1 MPHYLGIDT
10 ATPHLSV
17 ALWSPDEG
25 VTAHFVDKVDRDHAR
40 QLIGVLDTL
49 LRDNELA
56 PSAILGIGVGTG
68 PGSYTGVRVGI
79 ATAQGLARG
88 WGVPLVG
95 ASTLAAIAFGRLSP
109 GQSAIVTLDARRN
122 HVYAGAF
129 QRTATDVTLLA
140 HHGKYPL
147 AELQAIFGTLP
158 MIAGPPDA
166 TYLAQRAAQD
176 NSAAEAQY
184 L

>member
-25 VTAHFVDKVDRDHAR
+25 VTARFVDKVDRDHAR

-49 LRDNELA
+49 LRKNQLA
-56 PSAILGIGVGTG
+56 PSEILGIGVGTG

-88 WGVPLVG
+88 WGIPVVG
-95 ASTLAAIAFGRLSP
+95 ASTLAAIAFGRLAP
-109 GQSAIVTLDARRN
+109 GQRAIVTLDARRN

-129 QRTATDVTLLA
+129 QRTATDIAPLA
-140 HHGKYPL
+140 NHGKYPL
-147 AELQAIFGTLP
+147 TELQAVFGALP
-158 MIAGPPDA
+158 MVEGPPDA
-166 TYLAQRAAQD
+166 AYLAQRAAQD